1 MENYLNQR
9 KDKIFFPYEYG
20 TAMYDEMRE
29 PIFGLL
35 RREELAPNIGFIY
48 KHLEDS
54 GVIFSS
60 PGGSFKRKFLCYL
73 SQYMNSGIRTLSN
86 AEMLKNNDKLRE
98 LLEPLAKII
107 CQEKYGY

>member
-1 MENYLNQR
+1 MANYLNQR
-9 KDKIFFPYEYG
+9 KDKIYFPYEYG
-20 TAMYDEMRE
+20 TGMYDQMRE

-35 RREELAPNIGFIY
+35 RREELAPKIGFIY
-48 KHLEDS
+48 KHLEDC

-73 SQYMNSGIRTLSN
+73 SQYMNSGIRTRSN
-86 AEMLKNNDKLRE
+86 AEMLKSNDKLRE

-107 CQEKYGY
+107 CQEKNGY

>member
-1 MENYLNQR
+1 MANYLNQR
-9 KDKIFFPYEYG
+9 KDKIYFPYEYG
-20 TAMYDEMRE
+20 TGMYDQMRE

-35 RREELAPNIGFIY
+35 RREELEHKIYNIY
-48 KHLEDS
+48 KHLEDC
-54 GVIFSS
+54 GVIFCS

-73 SQYMNSGIRTLSN
+73 SQYMNSGIRTRSN
-86 AEMLKNNDKLRE
+86 AEMLKSDDKLRE

>member
-9 KDKIFFPYEYG
+9 KDKIYFPYEYG

-48 KHLEDS
+48 KHL
-54 GVIFSS
+54 
-60 PGGSFKRKFLCYL
+60 
-73 SQYMNSGIRTLSN
+73 
-86 AEMLKNNDKLRE
+86 
-98 LLEPLAKII
+98 
-107 CQEKYGY
+107 

>member
-1 MENYLNQR
+1 MDNYINQK
-9 KDKIFFPYEYG
+9 KDKKFFPYEYG
-20 TAMYDEMRE
+20 TSRYGQMRE

-48 KHLEDS
+48 KHFEDS
-54 GVIFSS
+54 GVVFSS

-73 SQYMNSGIRTLSN
+73 SQYMNSGIRTRSN
-86 AEMLKNNDKLRE
+86 AEMLKSDDKLRE